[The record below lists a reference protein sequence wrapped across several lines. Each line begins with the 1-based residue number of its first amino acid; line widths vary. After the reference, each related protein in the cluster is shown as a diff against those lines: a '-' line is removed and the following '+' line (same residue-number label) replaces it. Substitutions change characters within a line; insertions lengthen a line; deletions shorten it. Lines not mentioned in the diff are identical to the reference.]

1 MGEKMKKRQI
11 RLAAILVSAMFVL
24 TGCGPTPLHE
34 MTDEERDIVVHYA
47 AYVVGKHNIYQ
58 KDGMTNADPQEWL
71 EEAEEEPT
79 GVEEAQENVD
89 SSLSNGSVKPSAQES
104 VSQQKITLA
113 DALGVKNK
121 ASVTYQG
128 FRTSDT
134 YQEGN
139 YYSLSTVFG
148 KTFLIMNFTIKNTS
162 SKILK
167 VDAFSKNSMYA
178 VSVDGKEPIQ
188 AEQTFLTYSLST
200 YQGKLKSGESVDVVL
215 LFEVPAEQSESMKDV
230 KLTLRQ
236 KGTNYLVEL

>member
-1 MGEKMKKRQI
+1 MKKRQI
-11 RLAAILVSAMFVL
+11 RLVAILVSAMFAL

-58 KDGMTNADPQEWL
+58 KDGMTNADPEQWL
-71 EEAEEEPT
+71 EAAEEPIAT
-79 GVEEAQENVD
+79 EESQENVD
-89 SSLSNGSVKPSAQES
+89 SSLSNGAGTISTQAE
-104 VSQQKITLA
+104 VSQKKITLE
-113 DALGVKNK
+113 DALGVKDK

-128 FRTSDT
+128 FKTSDT

-139 YYSLSTVFG
+139 YYSLNTVFG

-162 SKILK
+162 SKDLK
-167 VDAFSKNSMYA
+167 IDAFSNNTLYA
-178 VSVDGKEPIQ
+178 VSVDGKEQVQ

-215 LFEVPAEQSESMKDV
+215 LFEIPAEESEGIKDV
-230 KLTLRQ
+230 KMSLRQ
-236 KGTNYLVEL
+236 KGINYLVEL

>member
-1 MGEKMKKRQI
+1 MKKRQI
-11 RLAAILVSAMFVL
+11 RLVAILVSAMFVL

-58 KDGMTNADPQEWL
+58 KDGMTNADPEQWL
-71 EEAEEEPT
+71 EAAEEPIAT
-79 GVEEAQENVD
+79 EESQENVD
-89 SSLSNGSVKPSAQES
+89 SSLSNGAGTTSTQAE
-104 VSQQKITLA
+104 VSQKKITLE
-113 DALGVKNK
+113 DALGVKDK

-128 FRTSDT
+128 FKTSDT

-139 YYSLSTVFG
+139 YYSLKTVFG

-162 SKILK
+162 SKDLK
-167 VDAFSKNSMYA
+167 IDAFSNNSLYA
-178 VSVDGKEPIQ
+178 VSVDGKEQVQ

-215 LFEVPAEQSESMKDV
+215 LFEIPAEESEGIKDV
-230 KLTLRQ
+230 KMSLRQ
-236 KGTNYLVEL
+236 KGINYLVEL

>member
-11 RLAAILVSAMFVL
+11 RLVAILVSSMFVL

-58 KDGMTNADPQEWL
+58 KDGMTNADPEQWL
-71 EEAEEEPT
+71 EAEEEPIT
-79 GVEEAQENVD
+79 TEESQENVD
-89 SSLSNGSVKPSAQES
+89 SSLSNGSETSSAQTEI
-104 VSQQKITLA
+104 SQQKITLEE
-113 DALGVKNK
+113 ALGVKDK
-121 ASVTYQG
+121 ASVTYKG
-128 FRTSDT
+128 FKTSDT

-139 YYSLSTVFG
+139 YYSLNTVFG

-162 SKILK
+162 SKDLK
-167 VDAFSKNSMYA
+167 IDAFSNNSLYA
-178 VSVDGKEPIQ
+178 VSVDGKEQGQ

-215 LFEVPAEQSESMKDV
+215 LFEIPAEESEGIKDV
-230 KLTLRQ
+230 KMSLRQ
-236 KGTNYLVEL
+236 KGVNYLVEL

>member
-1 MGEKMKKRQI
+1 MKKRQI
-11 RLAAILVSAMFVL
+11 RLVAILVSAMFVL

-58 KDGMTNADPQEWL
+58 KDGMTNADPEQWL
-71 EEAEEEPT
+71 EAAEEPIAT
-79 GVEEAQENVD
+79 EESQENVD
-89 SSLSNGSVKPSAQES
+89 SSLSNGAGTISTQAE
-104 VSQQKITLA
+104 VSQKKITLE
-113 DALGVKNK
+113 DALGVKDK

-128 FRTSDT
+128 FKTSDT

-139 YYSLSTVFG
+139 YYSLNTVFG

-162 SKILK
+162 SKDLK
-167 VDAFSKNSMYA
+167 IDAFSNNTLYA
-178 VSVDGKEPIQ
+178 VSVDGKEQVQ

-215 LFEVPAEQSESMKDV
+215 LFEISAEESEGIKDV
-230 KLTLRQ
+230 KMSLRQ
-236 KGTNYLVEL
+236 KGINYLVEL

>member
-11 RLAAILVSAMFVL
+11 RLVAILVSAMFVL

-58 KDGMTNADPQEWL
+58 KDGMTNADPEQWL
-71 EEAEEEPT
+71 EAEEEQIT
-79 GVEEAQENVD
+79 TEESQENVD
-89 SSLSNGSVKPSAQES
+89 SSLSNGAGTTSTQAE
-104 VSQQKITLA
+104 VSQKKITLE
-113 DALGVKNK
+113 DALGVKDK

-128 FRTSDT
+128 FKTSDT

-139 YYSLSTVFG
+139 YYSLNTVFG

-162 SKILK
+162 SKDLK
-167 VDAFSKNSMYA
+167 IDAFSNNSLYA
-178 VSVDGKEPIQ
+178 VSVDGKEQVQ

-215 LFEVPAEQSESMKDV
+215 LFEIPAEESEGIKDV
-230 KLTLRQ
+230 KMSLRQ
-236 KGTNYLVEL
+236 KGINYLVEL

>member
-1 MGEKMKKRQI
+1 MKKRQI
-11 RLAAILVSAMFVL
+11 RLVAILVSAMFVL

-58 KDGMTNADPQEWL
+58 KDGMTNADPEQWL
-71 EEAEEEPT
+71 EAAEEPIAT
-79 GVEEAQENVD
+79 EESQENVD
-89 SSLSNGSVKPSAQES
+89 SSLSNGAGTTSTQAE
-104 VSQQKITLA
+104 VSQKKITLE
-113 DALGVKNK
+113 DALGVKDK

-128 FRTSDT
+128 FKTSDT

-139 YYSLSTVFG
+139 YYSLNTVFG

-162 SKILK
+162 FKDLKI
-167 VDAFSKNSMYA
+167 DAFSNNSLYA
-178 VSVDGKEPIQ
+178 VSVDGKEQVQ

-215 LFEVPAEQSESMKDV
+215 LFEIPAEESEGIKDV
-230 KLTLRQ
+230 KMSLRQ
-236 KGTNYLVEL
+236 KGVNYLVEL

>member
-1 MGEKMKKRQI
+1 MKKRQI
-11 RLAAILVSAMFVL
+11 RLVAILVSAMFVL

-58 KDGMTNADPQEWL
+58 KDGMTNADPEQWL
-71 EEAEEEPT
+71 EAAEEPIAT
-79 GVEEAQENVD
+79 EESQENVD
-89 SSLSNGSVKPSAQES
+89 SSLSNGAGTTSTQAE
-104 VSQQKITLA
+104 VSQKKITLE
-113 DALGVKNK
+113 DALGVKDK

-128 FRTSDT
+128 FKTSDT

-139 YYSLSTVFG
+139 YYSLNTVFG

-162 SKILK
+162 SKNLK
-167 VDAFSKNSMYA
+167 IDAFSNNSLYA
-178 VSVDGKEPIQ
+178 VSVDGKEQVQ

-215 LFEVPAEQSESMKDV
+215 LFEIPAEESEGIKDV
-230 KLTLRQ
+230 KMSLRQ
-236 KGTNYLVEL
+236 KGVNYLVEL

>member
-1 MGEKMKKRQI
+1 MKKRQI
-11 RLAAILVSAMFVL
+11 RLVAILVSAMFVL

-58 KDGMTNADPQEWL
+58 KDGMTNADPEQWL
-71 EEAEEEPT
+71 EAAEEPIAT
-79 GVEEAQENVD
+79 EESQENVD
-89 SSLSNGSVKPSAQES
+89 SSLSNGAGATSTQAE
-104 VSQQKITLA
+104 VSQKKITLE
-113 DALGVKNK
+113 DALGVKDK

-128 FRTSDT
+128 FKTSDT

-139 YYSLSTVFG
+139 YYSLNTVFG

-162 SKILK
+162 SKDLK
-167 VDAFSKNSMYA
+167 IDAFSNNSLYA
-178 VSVDGKEPIQ
+178 VSVDGKEQVQ

-215 LFEVPAEQSESMKDV
+215 LFEIPAEESEGIKDV
-230 KLTLRQ
+230 KMSLRQ
-236 KGTNYLVEL
+236 KGINYLVEL

>member
-1 MGEKMKKRQI
+1 MKKRQI
-11 RLAAILVSAMFVL
+11 RLVAILVSAMFVL

-58 KDGMTNADPQEWL
+58 KDGMTNADPEQWL
-71 EEAEEEPT
+71 EAAVEPIATEES
-79 GVEEAQENVD
+79 QENVD
-89 SSLSNGSVKPSAQES
+89 SSLSNGAGTTSTQAE
-104 VSQQKITLA
+104 VSQKKITLE
-113 DALGVKNK
+113 DALGVKDK

-128 FRTSDT
+128 FKTSDT

-139 YYSLSTVFG
+139 YYSLNTVFG

-162 SKILK
+162 SKDLK
-167 VDAFSKNSMYA
+167 IDAFSNNSLYA
-178 VSVDGKEPIQ
+178 VSVDGKEQVQ

-215 LFEVPAEQSESMKDV
+215 LFEIPAEESEGIKDV
-230 KLTLRQ
+230 KMSLRQ
-236 KGTNYLVEL
+236 KGINYLVEL

>member
-1 MGEKMKKRQI
+1 MKKRQI
-11 RLAAILVSAMFVL
+11 RLVAILVSAMFVL

-58 KDGMTNADPQEWL
+58 KDGMTNADPEQWL
-71 EEAEEEPT
+71 EAEEEPIT
-79 GVEEAQENVD
+79 TEESQENVD
-89 SSLSNGSVKPSAQES
+89 SSLSNGAGTTSTQAE
-104 VSQQKITLA
+104 VSQKKITLE
-113 DALGVKNK
+113 DALGVKDK

-128 FRTSDT
+128 FKTSDT

-139 YYSLSTVFG
+139 YYSLNTVFG

-162 SKILK
+162 SKDLK
-167 VDAFSKNSMYA
+167 IDAFSNNSLYA
-178 VSVDGKEPIQ
+178 VSVDGKEQVQ

-215 LFEVPAEQSESMKDV
+215 LFEIPAEESEGIKDV
-230 KLTLRQ
+230 KMSLRQ
-236 KGTNYLVEL
+236 TGVNYLVEL

>member
-1 MGEKMKKRQI
+1 MKKRQI
-11 RLAAILVSAMFVL
+11 RLVAILVSAMFVL

-58 KDGMTNADPQEWL
+58 KDGMTNADPEQWL
-71 EEAEEEPT
+71 EAAVEPIATEES
-79 GVEEAQENVD
+79 QENVD
-89 SSLSNGSVKPSAQES
+89 SSLSNGAGTTSTQAE
-104 VSQQKITLA
+104 VSQKKITLE
-113 DALGVKNK
+113 DALGVKDK

-128 FRTSDT
+128 FKTSDT

-139 YYSLSTVFG
+139 YYSLNTVFG

-162 SKILK
+162 SKDLK
-167 VDAFSKNSMYA
+167 IDAFSNNSLYA
-178 VSVDGKEPIQ
+178 VSVDGKEQVQ

-215 LFEVPAEQSESMKDV
+215 LFEIPAEESEGIKDV
-230 KLTLRQ
+230 KMSLRQ
-236 KGTNYLVEL
+236 KGVNYLVEL

>member
-1 MGEKMKKRQI
+1 MKKRQI
-11 RLAAILVSAMFVL
+11 RLVAILVSAMFVL

-58 KDGMTNADPQEWL
+58 KDGMTNADPEQWL
-71 EEAEEEPT
+71 EAAEEPIAT
-79 GVEEAQENVD
+79 EESQENVD
-89 SSLSNGSVKPSAQES
+89 SSLSNGAGTTSTQAE
-104 VSQQKITLA
+104 VSQKKITLE
-113 DALGVKNK
+113 DALGVKDK

-128 FRTSDT
+128 FKTSDT

-139 YYSLSTVFG
+139 YYSLNTVFG

-162 SKILK
+162 SKDLK
-167 VDAFSKNSMYA
+167 IDAFSNNTLYA
-178 VSVDGKEPIQ
+178 VSVDGKEQVQ

-215 LFEVPAEQSESMKDV
+215 LFEIPAEESEGIKDV
-230 KLTLRQ
+230 KMSLRQ
-236 KGTNYLVEL
+236 KGINYLVEL

>member
-1 MGEKMKKRQI
+1 MKKRQI
-11 RLAAILVSAMFVL
+11 RLVAILVSAMFVL

-58 KDGMTNADPQEWL
+58 KDGMTNADPEQWL
-71 EEAEEEPT
+71 EAEEEPIT
-79 GVEEAQENVD
+79 TEESQENVD
-89 SSLSNGSVKPSAQES
+89 SSLSNGAGTTSTQAE
-104 VSQQKITLA
+104 VSQKKITLE
-113 DALGVKNK
+113 DALGVKDK

-128 FRTSDT
+128 FKTSDT

-139 YYSLSTVFG
+139 YYSLNTVFG

-162 SKILK
+162 SKDLK
-167 VDAFSKNSMYA
+167 IDAFSNNSLYA
-178 VSVDGKEPIQ
+178 VSVDGKEQVQ

-215 LFEVPAEQSESMKDV
+215 LFEIPAEESEGIKDV
-230 KLTLRQ
+230 KMLLRQ
-236 KGTNYLVEL
+236 KGVNYLVEL